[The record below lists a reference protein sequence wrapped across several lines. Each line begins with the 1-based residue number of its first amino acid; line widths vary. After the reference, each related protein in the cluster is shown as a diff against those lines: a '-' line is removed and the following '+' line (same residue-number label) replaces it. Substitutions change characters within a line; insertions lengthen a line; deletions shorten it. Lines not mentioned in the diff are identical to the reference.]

1 MTKVGDFTIPMEY
14 VEIKDGFSVK
24 KDDIIAVERAGEYQT
39 YLHMN
44 NGKIFETNFPYMTIL
59 NLLENEKEVDNN
71 LNSVLQSVGHLAS

>member
-1 MTKVGDFTIPMEY
+1 MYLMEY